1 MEKDSKNNDDFE
13 EIIDEDF
20 IQSDNPIKE
29 EDEILET
36 YKTSFNLGDIF
47 IIIFD
52 DGKNGIYDILVSIS
66 SISDDDKK
74 IYLEDEENNT
84 SFISFINQDEILL
97 KTDDYK
103 ILTIEKVEEFDFK
116 NLDNENFVITKDIYP
131 EVSIVVE
138 QVKSKKYSI
147 QEKKES
153 LITELISIFKAY
165 NDENKIFEINDI
177 VDNLI
182 KIYQTDKIEDYS
194 NTLYFIKNLIKY
206 NKINFPKWIIPIIQN
221 KKILYK
227 TDEED
232 KTESIDTI
240 NKIFE
245 EELTEKYEL
254 FSPENISSNTYKKIM
269 AIQENYSPFKNSNY
283 ILIEHD
289 GLYVR
294 HCNELSP
301 CSGLI
306 SDITLDINNTRKALK
321 IPITNNNKT
330 TFETIYPNESVSLSG
345 MYALPYNLYDLFF
358 KTNDILSLTE
368 LYFLSHF
375 KYSYKTIKERLD
387 LKKSSPHTIKN
398 NSEKLFDIT
407 NIDGKYIH
415 SFILEKNIDNL
426 GTSLKNNFF
435 TNDDIIN
442 AVPDEIKSNIYNIDD
457 FNKVYL
463 PYELSF
469 NNLDPKNK
477 QIIIELISKN
487 INMFIK
493 NYNKSVKRKAI
504 KNIPKKTKSL
514 SLSERSS
521 LALNYIMNIH
531 VISLKNNYLKRF
543 ISTFSRDPIK
553 GENKN
558 YLYEM
563 KSNKKILCKHY
574 LYSILTHKDNTAFD
588 TLKTLYGDSPED
600 GIIKCKVCG
609 EYICHEDFSS
619 LEGFSDGA
627 PKQSNEKLNQEDD
640 TKLLNEKQL
649 DIKKK
654 IQKISTIIGVD
665 LNNQDKQNII
675 DFFDSVNDELII
687 NHRYNGTNAFQ
698 KHPEVAKIKKKYPI
712 VKSPKTIEQKSK
724 NKKNNQ
730 LIKNELT
737 KLKKFMVDSNELL
750 IISFLILFHLQTSI
764 PPYPFNS
771 KINLN
776 LWDINSLNQSWDI
789 FKVSMSDNISIKTIE
804 TLVLIIKKIIT
815 IHKKN
820 TFWLNIQKLLSES
833 SVHKTLPNFNLNFL
847 NISSYILQNQNI
859 QLKLKNYYLLKND
872 ISVVYLK
879 ESWPS
884 YKPMKD
890 NKIVNNINSKINEES
905 KDYLLRNGS
914 TILYNNISSIVSI
927 DQAYKYP
934 RFIQLNIPYSE
945 IMKNQ
950 SFERLFNYS
959 IHLHG
964 YSSESPLINNLLNN
978 FLNTITDMKV
988 NEMIM
993 KLGWNSANK
1002 SLKKIDFADFKKIF
1016 VVDITEHF
1024 KQINKNDTN
1033 TINTYIH
1040 LSINNWNGRLLNGTP
1055 KRNYI
1060 YTFPNVYPNESYEE
1074 LLNIPLV
1081 FEKKENMVNK
1091 LFEKYCMDDDG
1102 NIVDKVSDDNF
1113 IYNLVAHPDIEK
1125 EVLCFDSIPK
1135 NKENFYKILLHQNKI
1150 NSLKIINKKKIIPN
1164 IIYEKKLLDFINH
1177 NKLYKENTSFKDLK
1191 DVILGDY
1198 EYKIKEKEFS
1208 KIFNLIY
1215 ENIYQKIET
1224 IQSFIDQT
1232 KKDDLFDSKQTNR
1245 FKSNFRRTTDTM
1257 NVMLTKMIDS
1267 DINFDIFIHQIF
1279 NIVGKLSNI
1288 NNDLSMIPKQWKLS
1302 ETNQT
1307 NLELFI
1313 HKNIFMIHNDI
1324 FIPESNDP
1332 GFYKYN
1338 QTSNYHLCFKGL
1350 FSYLKSFFDGKLD
1363 LLNGNNNSL
1372 FTEEYS
1378 QIFKKYIFI
1387 TILQKLTDYIAMLSD
1402 ETSTVSKEANE
1413 IFLSL
1418 EEQYQLNITDSIKIC
1433 STFTFDLLLNIL
1445 EEFSDSGW
1453 IFNSSSLND
1462 KISKQKER
1470 EKQNLITEL
1479 ESKDSDSR
1487 LVSVQ
1492 QQTYGLTNWF
1502 GNADKKNL
1510 DYVNSEGYRN
1520 KLNDERSDMIK
1531 ELFFENENVL
1541 EALESKGVNTENLNL
1556 TITEDQDEGYSQYDQ
1571 DREDEGSDGED
1582 NDGDYK
1588 ES

>member
-1 MEKDSKNNDDFE
+1 MEKESKNNDDDFE
-13 EIIDEDF
+13 ESIDEDF
-20 IQSDNPIKE
+20 IQSETLIQVE
-29 EDEILET
+29 EILEV
-36 YKTSFNLGDIF
+36 YKTSFNNGDIF

-52 DGKNGIYDILVSIS
+52 DGKGGIHDILVSVS
-66 SISDDDKK
+66 SISDEDKK
-74 IYLEDEENNT
+74 IYLEDEDKNT
-84 SFISFINQDEILL
+84 SFLSFINQDEILL

-103 ILTIEKVEEFDFK
+103 IITIEKVEEFDFK
-116 NLDNENFVITKDIYP
+116 NLDNEDFVITKDIYP
-131 EVSIVVE
+131 EVSIEVE

-206 NKINFPKWIIPIIQN
+206 NRINFPKWIIPIVEN

-240 NKIFE
+240 NKVFE
-245 EELTEKYEL
+245 EELSEKYEL
-254 FSPENISSNTYKKIM
+254 FSPENISANTYKKIM
-269 AIQENYSPFKNSNY
+269 AIQENYSPFKNTNY
-283 ILIEHD
+283 TLIEHQ
-289 GLYVR
+289 GLYFR
-294 HCNELSP
+294 NCNNLSP
-301 CSGLI
+301 CSGLK
-306 SDITLDINNTRKALK
+306 SEMTLDINNTRKSLK
-321 IPITNNNKT
+321 IPVTNDNKT
-330 TFETIYPNESVSLSG
+330 SFETIYPNESVSISG
-345 MYALPYNLYDLFF
+345 MYAMPFNLYDLFF
-358 KTNDILSLTE
+358 KTNETLSLTE
-368 LYFLSHF
+368 LYFLSNF
-375 KYSYKTIKERLD
+375 KYSYKLIKERLD
-387 LKKSSPHTIKN
+387 IKSSIPHTIEN
-398 NSEKLFDIT
+398 TSEKIFDIT
-407 NIDGKYIH
+407 EHNGKEIH
-415 SFILEKNIDNL
+415 SFILDKNIDNI
-426 GTSLKNNFF
+426 GYSLKNNFF

-442 AVPDEIKSNIYNIDD
+442 AIPDEIKSYIYNVSD

-477 QIIIELISKN
+477 QIINELISKN
-487 INMFIK
+487 IINFIK
-493 NYNKSVKRKAI
+493 SYNKSVKRKVI
-504 KNIPKKTKSL
+504 KNIPKKSKSL
-514 SLSERSS
+514 SLSERIS
-521 LALNYIMNIH
+521 LALKYIMNIH
-531 VISLKNNYLKRF
+531 IVSLKNNYLKRF
-543 ISTFSRDPIK
+543 ISSFTRDPIK
-553 GENKN
+553 GENQN
-558 YLYEM
+558 YLYEV
-563 KSNKKILCKHY
+563 KSNKKLLCKHY
-574 LYSILTHKDNTAFD
+574 LYSIQTHKDSTSFD
-588 TLKTLYGDSPED
+588 ALKTIYGDTPED
-600 GIIKCKVCG
+600 GVINCKVCG
-609 EYICHEDFSS
+609 EYICHEDFST

-627 PKQSNEKLNQEDD
+627 PKQSNEQLNQEDD

-654 IQKISTIIGVD
+654 IQKISTIIGVE

-675 DFFDSVNDELII
+675 DFFDSINDELII
-687 NHRYNGTNAFQ
+687 NHRYNETNAFQ
-698 KHPEVAKIKKKYPI
+698 KYPEIAKIKKKYPI
-712 VKSPKTIEQKSK
+712 IKSPKTIEQKSK

-730 LIKNELT
+730 LLKNELT
-737 KLKKFMVDSNELL
+737 KLKKYMVDSNELL

-776 LWDINSLNQSWDI
+776 LWDISSLNQSWDL

-804 TLVLIIKKIIT
+804 TLVLIIKKLIS

-820 TFWLNIQKLLSES
+820 PFWINIQKLLSES

-847 NISSYILQNQNI
+847 NISSYILQNQKI
-859 QLKLKNYYLLKND
+859 QLKLKNYFFLKND
-872 ISVVYLK
+872 ISIVYLK

-890 NKIVNNINSKINEES
+890 NIIVNNINSKINEES
-905 KDYLLRNGS
+905 KEYLLRNGS

-927 DQAYKYP
+927 DQAYDFP

-993 KLGWNSANK
+993 KLGWNTSTK
-1002 SLKKIDFADFKKIF
+1002 SLKRIDFADFKKTF

-1024 KQINKNDTN
+1024 KQINKNDVN

-1040 LSINNWNGRLLNGTP
+1040 LSINNWNGRLLNGNP

-1060 YTFPNVYPNESYEE
+1060 YTFPNVYPKESYEE

-1091 LFEKYCMDDDG
+1091 LFEKYCMDDNG

-1135 NKENFYKILLHQNKI
+1135 IKENFHKILLHQNKL
-1150 NSLKIINKKKIIPN
+1150 NSLKIIKKSKIISDLV
-1164 IIYEKKLLDFINH
+1164 YEKKLLDFINH
-1177 NKLYKENTSFKDLK
+1177 NKLYQENTSFKDLK
-1191 DVILGDY
+1191 QVILGKY
-1198 EYKIKEKEFS
+1198 EYKIKEREFS

-1215 ENIYQKIET
+1215 ENIYEKIEN
-1224 IQSFIDQT
+1224 IQTFINQT
-1232 KKDDLFDSKQTNR
+1232 KKDDLFDSKQINR
-1245 FKSNFRRTTDTM
+1245 FKSNFGRSIDSI
-1257 NVMLTKMIDS
+1257 NVILTKIIDS
-1267 DINFDIFIHQIF
+1267 DINFDIFIYQTY
-1279 NIVGKLSNI
+1279 NIIGKLSNV
-1288 NNDLSMIPKQWKLS
+1288 NNELSIIPKQWKLS
-1302 ETNQT
+1302 ETNQS
-1307 NLELFI
+1307 NLESFI
-1313 HKNIFMIHNDI
+1313 HKNNFLLHYDV
-1324 FIPESNDP
+1324 FIPESNNN

-1338 QTSNYHLCFKGL
+1338 QQSNYHLCFKGL
-1350 FSYLKSFFDGKLD
+1350 FSYLKSFFNGKLD
-1363 LLNGNNNSL
+1363 LLNGNNYSL

-1378 QIFKKYIFI
+1378 NIMKKYIFI

-1402 ETSTVSKEANE
+1402 ETSTISKEANE

-1433 STFTFDLLLNIL
+1433 STFTFDILLNIF
-1445 EEFSDSGW
+1445 EEFLDPGW

-1502 GNADKKNL
+1502 GNADKDNL
-1510 DYVNSEGYRN
+1510 DYVNSKDYKN
-1520 KLNDERSDMIK
+1520 KLNDERSDMVK
-1531 ELFFENENVL
+1531 ELFFENENIL
-1541 EALESKGVNTENLNL
+1541 EALESKGVITDNLNL
-1556 TITEDQDEGYSQYDQ
+1556 TKVEDEDEGYSQHDQ
-1571 DREDEGSDGED
+1571 DREDEGGDDED

-1588 ES
+1588 DS